1 VKAYR
6 FRLATVARIRAL
18 EERVAGDRFKLALRD
33 LRRARDRERSAERAL
48 AALQTPTGLTT
59 MATLAWIGDQG
70 QRLSESLRSCREEV
84 VEAESLCAETRGAW
98 EGATKRSGVLE
109 RLNEQGFVRWR
120 GEMARLEGAEL
131 DDLSHARHPSVGG
144 GR

>member
-1 VKAYR
+1 MRSYQ

-33 LRRARDRERSAERAL
+33 LRVAGERERSAERAL
-48 AALQTPTGLTT
+48 AALEAPAGLTT

-70 QRLSESLRSCREEV
+70 RRLCESLRSCREEV
-84 VEAESLCAETRGAW
+84 AEASSRCAEARRSW
-98 EGATKRSGVLE
+98 EDATKRSGVLE
-109 RLNEQGFVRWR
+109 RLNEQGFVRWQ
-120 GEMARLEGAEL
+120 GETARLEGAEL
-131 DDLSHARHPSVGG
+131 DDLSHARHGSVGA